1 MIELQSFAQGRRKK
15 IIWLLVLG
23 IVAAIVV
30 FLGIKYVA
38 QARELQQLQ
47 QQALAQHTNAKV
59 VGFLQLFMEKVLKTD
74 KEVSFEDRLKLENAV
89 RDINDPV
96 VLQKWEVFI
105 GATTEAQ
112 IQAAVKDLLQVL
124 IDRISY

>member
-1 MIELQSFAQGRRKK
+1 MHWFVFFQSAM
-15 IIWLLVLG
+15 
-23 IVAAIVV
+23 
-30 FLGIKYVA
+30 
-38 QARELQQLQ
+38 
-47 QQALAQHTNAKV
+47 
-59 VGFLQLFMEKVLKTD
+59 GFLQLFMEKVLKTD